1 MRAEVFSCSLDVF
14 YEGLGI
20 SKLPI
25 FDIKKKNLS
34 AVNILA
40 TFGHQNPGSGLDAD
54 ADPESTN
61 PDPKH

>member
-1 MRAEVFSCSLDVF
+1 LDVF